1 MKTLIEGSYV
11 VGFDGKEH
19 EVIKDGVVVFAGDR
33 IEFVGKEYSQ
43 PVDKKIDAKGCL
55 VSPGLI
61 DTHFHSGINASDY
74 ILNDSTKLDF
84 FASNYLAHGGPTREG
99 ATHAHLKDVDVGQ
112 RFSLIH
118 LLKSGV
124 TTTFEIGGPGGE
136 PERFVD
142 MVDQVGIRC
151 YTGPAYKNVSF
162 FHDRE
167 GRLEYDWD
175 DERGN
180 KGLEKAVEF
189 ARKFSGA
196 CSGRMDAMLF
206 PGHVDSC
213 TPELLKRTRN
223 VAREI
228 GARVQVHATINL
240 FEFHTVMR
248 LHRCTP
254 IELLHKIGFLDPE
267 VSLAHCIFISGHSWL
282 AYPYGDDLKIIADS
296 GASVAYSPLKYL
308 KLGIVMESFDRY
320 LKAGVNM
327 GIGTDTFP
335 KDILSDMRYAALSSR
350 LAEKSFLAGHPRDVF
365 NAATL
370 GGAKM
375 LGRNDLGRLQ
385 QGAKADIIIINLRDV
400 AFGAVRDPIRAV
412 VETAVS
418 RDVKAVI
425 VDGETLVDNGK
436 FLRLDEQEL
445 LDKVQAKG
453 EQIWNNV
460 PKWHWTGKSIDEVV
474 PPSFK
479 MK

>member
-1 MKTLIEGSYV
+1 MRTLIQGGYV
-11 VGFDGKEH
+11 VGFDGRQH
-19 EVIKDGVVVFAGDR
+19 EVIKDGVIVFEGNR
-33 IEFVGKEYSQ
+33 IEYVGTSYSQ
-43 PVDKKIDAKGCL
+43 PVDKQLDAKGCL
-55 VSPGLI
+55 VSPGFI

-74 ILNDSTKLDF
+74 ILNDSTKTDF

-99 ATHAHLKDVDVGQ
+99 AHAAHLKDVDVGQ

-118 LLKSGV
+118 VLKSGV
-124 TTTFEIGGPGGE
+124 TTTFEIGGPGGQ
-136 PERFVD
+136 PERYVD

-151 YTGPAYKNVSF
+151 ATGPSYKNVGF
-162 FHDRE
+162 FHDRQ

-180 KGLEKAVEF
+180 QGLKAAVDF
-189 ARKFSGA
+189 ATRFNGA
-196 CSGRMDAMLF
+196 CHGRMTAMLF

-213 TPELLKRTRN
+213 TPALLKETRKAAKEMD
-223 VAREI
+223 V
-228 GARVQVHATINL
+228 RVQIHATINL
-240 FEFHTVMR
+240 FEFHTVMQR
-248 LHRCTP
+248 ERCTP

-267 VSLAHCIFISGHSWL
+267 VSLSHCIFISGHSWL

-308 KLGIVMESFDRY
+308 KLGITMESFDRY
-320 LKAGVNM
+320 RQAGINM

-335 KDILSDMRYAALSSR
+335 KDILSDMRYAALASR
-350 LAEKSFLAGHPRDVF
+350 VAEKSFLAGHPRDVF

-370 GGAKM
+370 GGANM

-385 QGAKADIIIINLRDV
+385 KDAKADIAIVNLRDI
-400 AFGAVRDPIRAV
+400 AFGAVRDPIRSL

-418 RDVKAVI
+418 RDVRTVI
-425 VDGETLVDNGK
+425 VDGETLVDNGRY
-436 FLRLDEQEL
+436 LRLNEEEL

-453 EQIWNNV
+453 EQVWDSV
-460 PKWHWTGKSIDEVV
+460 PKWHWTGKNIDEVV

-479 MK
+479 MR

>member
-1 MKTLIEGSYV
+1 MRTLIQGGYV
-11 VGFDGKEH
+11 VGFDGREH
-19 EVIKDGVVVFAGDR
+19 EVIKDGIVVFEGNR
-33 IEFVGKEYSQ
+33 IEYVGAAYSQ
-43 PVDKKIDAKGCL
+43 PVDKQLDARGCL
-55 VSPGLI
+55 VSPGFI

-74 ILNDSTKLDF
+74 ILNDSTKTDF

-99 ATHAHLKDVDVGQ
+99 AHAAHLKDVDVGQ

-118 LLKSGV
+118 VLKSGV

-136 PERFVD
+136 PERYVD

-151 YTGPAYKNVSF
+151 ATGPSYKNVGF
-162 FHDRE
+162 FHDRQ

-180 KGLEKAVEF
+180 QGLNAAINF
-189 ARKFSGA
+189 ATRFNGA
-196 CSGRMDAMLF
+196 CQGRMTAILF

-213 TPELLKRTRN
+213 TPALLKATRKA
-223 VAREI
+223 AREM
-228 GARVQVHATINL
+228 GVRVQIHATINL
-240 FEFHTVMR
+240 FEFHTVMQR
-248 LHRCTP
+248 ERCTP

-267 VSLAHCIFISGHSWL
+267 VSLSHCIFISGHSWL

-296 GASVAYSPLKYL
+296 GAAVAYSPLKYL
-308 KLGIVMESFDRY
+308 KLGITMESFDRY
-320 LKAGVNM
+320 RRAGINM

-335 KDILSDMRYAALSSR
+335 KDILSDMRYAALASR
-350 LAEKSFLAGHPRDVF
+350 VAEKSFLAGHPRDVF

-370 GGAKM
+370 GGADM

-385 QGAKADIIIINLRDV
+385 KDAKADITIVNLRDI
-400 AFGAVRDPIRAV
+400 AFGAVRDPIRSL

-418 RDVKAVI
+418 RDVRTVI
-425 VDGETLVDNGK
+425 VDGEILVDNGRY
-436 FLRLDEQEL
+436 LRLNEEEL

-453 EQIWNNV
+453 EQVWDSV
-460 PKWHWTGKSIDEVV
+460 PKWHWTGKNIDEVV

-479 MK
+479 MR

>member
-1 MKTLIEGSYV
+1 MRTMIQGSYI
-11 VGFDGKEH
+11 VGFNGKEH
-19 EVIKDGVVVFAGDR
+19 ELIKDGVVVFNGDH

-43 PVDKKIDAKGCL
+43 PVDKRIDAKGCL

-74 ILNDSTKLDF
+74 ILNDSTKTDF

-99 ATHAHLKDVDVGQ
+99 AHSAHLKDIDIGQ

-118 LLKSGV
+118 VLKSGV
-124 TTTFEIGGPGGE
+124 TTTFDIGGPGGD
-136 PERFVD
+136 PEGYVD

-151 YTGPAYKNVSF
+151 AAGPSYKNVSF

-167 GRLEYDWD
+167 GRLEYDWNE
-175 DERGN
+175 ERGS
-180 KGLEKAVEF
+180 KGLKTAVNF
-189 ARKFSGA
+189 AKKFNSA
-196 CSGRMDAMLF
+196 CNGRMITMLF

-213 TPELLKRTRN
+213 TPTLLKDTRK
-223 VAREI
+223 AAKDL
-228 GARVQVHATINL
+228 GLRVQIHATINL
-240 FEFHTVMR
+240 FEFHTVMQR
-248 LHRCTP
+248 ERCTP
-254 IELLHKIGFLDPE
+254 IELLQRIAFLDPE
-267 VSLAHCIFISGHSWL
+267 VSLSHCIFISGHSWL

-308 KLGIVMESFDRY
+308 KLGVTMESFDRY
-320 LKAGVNM
+320 RKAGINM

-335 KDILSDMRYAALSSR
+335 KDILSDMRYAALAAR
-350 LAEKSFLAGHPRDVF
+350 VADRSFMSGHPRDVF

-375 LGRNDLGRLQ
+375 LGRDDLGRLRK
-385 QGAKADIIIINLRDV
+385 GAKADITIVNLKDI
-400 AFGAVRDPIRAV
+400 AFGAVRDPIRSLM
-412 VETAVS
+412 ETAVS
-418 RDVKAVI
+418 RDVRMVI

-436 FLRLDEQEL
+436 YLRLSEEEL

-453 EQIWNNV
+453 EQVWDSL

-474 PPSFK
+474 PPSFR
-479 MK
+479 MT

>member
-1 MKTLIEGSYV
+1 MRTMIQGSYV

-19 EVIKDGVVVFAGDR
+19 ELIKDGVVIFNGAQ

-43 PVDKKIDAKGCL
+43 PVDKRIDAKGCL

-74 ILNDSTKLDF
+74 ILNDSTKTDF

-99 ATHAHLKDVDVGQ
+99 AHSTHLKDVDIGQ

-118 LLKSGV
+118 VLKSGV
-124 TTTFEIGGPGGE
+124 TTTFDIGGPGGD
-136 PERFVD
+136 PERYVD

-151 YTGPAYKNVSF
+151 AAGPSYKNVSF

-167 GRLEYDWD
+167 GRLEYDWNE
-175 DERGN
+175 ERGS
-180 KGLEKAVEF
+180 KGLKTSVDF
-189 ARKFSGA
+189 AKKFNSA
-196 CSGRMDAMLF
+196 CNGRMITMLF

-213 TPELLKRTRN
+213 TPTLLKDTRK
-223 VAREI
+223 AAKDL
-228 GARVQVHATINL
+228 GLRVQIHATINL
-240 FEFHTVMR
+240 FEFHTVMQR
-248 LHRCTP
+248 ERCTP
-254 IELLHKIGFLDPE
+254 IELLHRIDFLDPE
-267 VSLAHCIFISGHSWL
+267 ISLSHCIFISGHSWL

-308 KLGIVMESFDRY
+308 KLGITMESFDRY
-320 LKAGVNM
+320 RKAGINM

-335 KDILSDMRYAALSSR
+335 KDILSDMRYAALASR
-350 LAEKSFLAGHPRDVF
+350 VADKSFMSGHPRDVF
-365 NAATL
+365 NSATL

-375 LGRNDLGRLQ
+375 LGREDLGRLQ
-385 QGAKADIIIINLRDV
+385 KGAKADITIVNLKDI
-400 AFGAVRDPIRAV
+400 AFGAVRDPIRSLM
-412 VETAVS
+412 ETAVS
-418 RDVKAVI
+418 RDVRTVI

-436 FLRLDEQEL
+436 YLRLSEEEL

-453 EQIWNNV
+453 EQVWDSL

-474 PPSFK
+474 PLSFRVK
-479 MK
+479 